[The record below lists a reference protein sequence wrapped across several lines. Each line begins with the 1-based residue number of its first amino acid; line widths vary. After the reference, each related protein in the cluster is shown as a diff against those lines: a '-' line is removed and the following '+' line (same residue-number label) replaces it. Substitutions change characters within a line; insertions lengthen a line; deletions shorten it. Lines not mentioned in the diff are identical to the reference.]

1 VILKPGKTGRYDK
14 EGGAFLSINSLGYRD
29 VEHTRE
35 KPAGVFRIA
44 VLGDSFAEARQV
56 ELEDTFWKVLEARL
70 NESGE
75 LGGTRFEVLNFG
87 VGGYGQVEELLT
99 LRKDAIPFQPDLV
112 LLGFFVSNDLVNNL
126 KSLSIRLRGEDFRP
140 FYELVGDD
148 LVLDQSFRDPGWSN
162 YRYRFILEATHH
174 SRLLE
179 VANQIRRLV
188 AVRLWRQEQEKAQ
201 RVDAEDR
208 ETEWGVAEAEL
219 GISDTHFV
227 PPQDDEW
234 KRAWAVTE
242 ALLSEIHRETS
253 SIGATLVLATMTD
266 PAQVHPDPE
275 WRERFARRLGAE
287 DLFYVEDRLARIAA
301 CEGFIFVD
309 TTRPLQAE
317 ATRTG
322 KYLHGFENT
331 VLGTGHWNEQAHAV
345 A

>member
-1 VILKPGKTGRYDK
+1 MAIAANAIRFD
-14 EGGAFLSINSLGYRD
+14 RD
-29 VEHTRE
+29 SRATRE
-35 KPAGVFRIA
+35 TV
-44 VLGDSFAEARQV
+44 S
-56 ELEDTFWKVLEARL
+56 LESSTAF
-70 NESGE
+70 
-75 LGGTRFEVLNFG
+75 
-87 VGGYGQVEELLT
+87 
-99 LRKDAIPFQPDLV
+99 
-112 LLGFFVSNDLVNNL
+112 
-126 KSLSIRLRGEDFRP
+126 
-140 FYELVGDD
+140 
-148 LVLDQSFRDPGWSN
+148 
-162 YRYRFILEATHH
+162 H
-174 SRLLE
+174 SRADKRPCQ
-179 VANQIRRLV
+179 VPRRLT
-188 AVRLWRQEQEKAQ
+188 KS
-201 RVDAEDR
+201 
-208 ETEWGVAEAEL
+208 EWGVAEAEL